1 MGPSSRIAGRGG
13 TRDAIVLACGPRR
26 GHYGD
31 GCELGKA
38 YLTDSLERPTVA
50 ASLYLAAGKAT
61 DSVTHGFLPAAAR
74 LGLDVVLLTDRPAAH
89 AGAAGRVIECDV
101 SDFRD
106 IIARVEGEPAGIFS
120 NSDFL
125 QAPAALAA
133 AYFGLPGK
141 DWRAATRAKNK
152 ALMRRHLAALDPVFS
167 ADAFDVPPDAPYPLV
182 LKPREGVAS
191 EDVFLVH
198 DARELRARRDE
209 IAARRD
215 DPLVAEEYLPGRLH
229 TLETLGDGRELRV
242 LGSYRTT
249 LSPPPFFVEERLE
262 WAPPPPETP
271 QVLAQLDALGVGFGA
286 CHTEFVV
293 HEGRARIIEVNY
305 RLIGDHCDFL
315 LADLLGIPLF
325 ERILGVHLGEPLG
338 FDVPAVRGHAVAE
351 AVIADRA
358 GVLRAAP
365 GPMELDDGSVRLA
378 YRPQRAVGDSVA
390 LTRTNRDYL
399 GTVRAI
405 GPAEDE
411 VEAALA
417 RFRSAHD
424 WTIA

>member
-1 MGPSSRIAGRGG
+1 M
-13 TRDAIVLACGPRR
+13 
-26 GHYGD
+26 
-31 GCELGKA
+31 
-38 YLTDSLERPTVA
+38 A
-50 ASLYLAAGKAT
+50 ASVHLVAGKAT

-74 LGLDVVLLTDRPAAH
+74 LGLDVTLLTDRPELYRCGPH
-89 AGAAGRVIECDV
+89 AFGGPVVECDV

-106 IIARVEGEPAGIFS
+106 IVAHAAHVTGGAGAEPAAIFS

-152 ALMRRHLAALDPVFS
+152 ALMRRHLAAIDPVFS
-167 ADAFDVPPDAPYPLV
+167 ADARRVPADAPYPLV

-191 EDVFLVH
+191 EDVFLVQ
-198 DARELRARRDE
+198 DAVELATRVGE

-242 LGSYRTT
+242 LGSFRTS

-262 WAPPPPETP
+262 WTDPPPETP
-271 QVLAQLDALGVGFGA
+271 QVLRQLEELGIGFGA

-325 ERILGVHLGEPLG
+325 EQILRLHLGEPLPG
-338 FDVPAVRGHAVAE
+338 RRVPRPRHAIAE
-351 AVIADRA
+351 PVIADRS
-358 GVLRAAP
+358 GTLTSAP
-365 GPMELDDGSVRLA
+365 GPLRLDDGPVQLY
-378 YRPQRAVGDSVA
+378 YRPQRAVGDPVA
-390 LTRTNRDYL
+390 VTRTNRDYL

-405 GPAEDE
+405 GPGPDE
-411 VEAALA
+411 VNAALA
-417 RFRSAHD
+417 RFRAAHD
-424 WTIA
+424 WTIT

>member
-1 MGPSSRIAGRGG
+1 M
-13 TRDAIVLACGPRR
+13 
-26 GHYGD
+26 
-31 GCELGKA
+31 
-38 YLTDSLERPTVA
+38 A
-50 ASLYLAAGKAT
+50 ASLYLVAGKAT

-74 LGLDVVLLTDRPAAH
+74 LGLDVVVLTDRPAAH
-89 AGAAGRVIECDV
+89 ADVPPPVGAVVECDV

-106 IIARVEGEPAGIFS
+106 VVHRIAARPGEPAAVFS

-141 DWRAATRAKNK
+141 DWRAAARAKNK
-152 ALMRRHLAALDPVFS
+152 ALARRHLAHLDPVFS
-167 ADAFDVPPDAPYPLV
+167 ADARAVPAAAPYPLV

-191 EDVFLVH
+191 EDVFLVR
-198 DARELRARRDE
+198 DARELRARVAE
-209 IAARRD
+209 IEARRA
-215 DPLVAEEYLPGRLH
+215 DPLVAEEYLPGELH
-229 TLETLGDGRELRV
+229 TLETLGDGHELRV
-242 LGSYRTT
+242 LGSFRTHV
-249 LSPPPFFVEERLE
+249 SPPPYFVEERLE

-271 QVLAQLDALGVGFGA
+271 QVLAQLEALGAGFGA

-315 LADLLGIPLF
+315 LADLLGVPLH
-325 ERILGVHLGEPLG
+325 EQILRVHLGARLP
-338 FDVPAVRGHAVAE
+338 PAVPRPRGHAVAE
-351 AVIADRA
+351 PVIAGRA
-358 GVLRAAP
+358 GRLTAAP
-365 GPMELDDGSVRLA
+365 GPVELDDGGVRLA
-378 YRPQRAVGDSVA
+378 YRPQRDVGDEVA

-405 GPAEDE
+405 GPGPDD
-411 VEAALA
+411 VRAALA
-417 RFRSAHD
+417 RFRAAHE

>member
-1 MGPSSRIAGRGG
+1 M
-13 TRDAIVLACGPRR
+13 
-26 GHYGD
+26 
-31 GCELGKA
+31 
-38 YLTDSLERPTVA
+38 A
-50 ASLYLAAGKAT
+50 ASLYLVAGKAT

-74 LGLDVVLLTDRPAAH
+74 LGLDVTLLTDRPAAH
-89 AGAAGRVIECDV
+89 DAGVPVVECDV

-106 IIARVEGEPAGIFS
+106 IIARVGDAAACGGGDPAAVFS

-133 AYFGLPGK
+133 AYFGLPAK
-141 DWRAATRAKNK
+141 DWRAAARAKNK
-152 ALMRRHLAALDPVFS
+152 ALMRRHLASLDPVFS
-167 ADAFDVPPDAPYPLV
+167 ANAARVPADAPYPLV

-191 EDVFLVH
+191 EDVFLVR
-198 DARELRARRDE
+198 DATELAGRVEEIRARRG
-209 IAARRD
+209 

-242 LGSYRTT
+242 LGSFRTT

-262 WAPPPPETP
+262 WAPPPPETA
-271 QVLAQLDALGVGFGA
+271 QVLRQLEALGVGFGA

-315 LADLLGIPLF
+315 LADLLGVPLF
-325 ERILGVHLGEPLG
+325 EQILRVHLGEALPG
-338 FDVPAVRGHAVAE
+338 RPVPRPRHAVAE
-351 AVIADRA
+351 PVIADRC
-358 GVLRAAP
+358 GTLVAAP
-365 GPMELDDGSVRLA
+365 GPLQMDDGPVRLA
-378 YRPQRAVGDSVA
+378 YRPQRAVGDTVS

-405 GPAEDE
+405 GPGQDE
-411 VEAALA
+411 VNAALA
-417 RFRSAHD
+417 RFRATHD

>member
-1 MGPSSRIAGRGG
+1 
-13 TRDAIVLACGPRR
+13 
-26 GHYGD
+26 
-31 GCELGKA
+31 
-38 YLTDSLERPTVA
+38 VA
-50 ASLYLAAGKAT
+50 APVYVVAGKAT

-74 LGLDVVLLTDRPAAH
+74 LGLKTILLTDRPSAH
-89 AGAAGRVIECDV
+89 TPRNGPASSERPTPHTFQNSSIVECNV

-106 IIARVEGEPAGIFS
+106 IIARVTETPGGIFS

-125 QAPAALAA
+125 QAPTALAA

-141 DWRAATRAKNK
+141 GWQAATRTKNK

-167 ADAFDVPPDAPYPLV
+167 ADAFAVSADAPFPLV

-191 EDVFLVH
+191 EDVFLVR
-198 DARELRARRDE
+198 DIRELIARREE
-209 IAARRD
+209 IAVRRG
-215 DPLVAEEYLPGRLH
+215 DPLVAEEYLPGALH

-242 LGSYRTT
+242 LGSFRTR

-293 HEGRARIIEVNY
+293 HQGRARIIEVNY

-315 LADLLGIPLF
+315 LADLLGVPLF
-325 ERILGVHLGEPLG
+325 EHILRIHLGERLEP
-338 FDVPAVRGHAVAE
+338 DVPRPRGHAVAE
-351 AVIADRA
+351 PIIADRP
-358 GVLRAAP
+358 GTLTVAP
-365 GPMELDDGSVRLA
+365 GAFETNDGAVRLA
-378 YRPQRAVGDSVA
+378 YRPQRRVGDVIA
-390 LTRTNRDYL
+390 VTGTNRDYL

-405 GPAEDE
+405 GPDADQ
-411 VEAALA
+411 VESALV
-417 RFRSAHD
+417 RFRDAHT

>member
-1 MGPSSRIAGRGG
+1 MLTHWLAHSLADWKGP
-13 TRDAIVLACGPRR
+13 V
-26 GHYGD
+26 
-31 GCELGKA
+31 
-38 YLTDSLERPTVA
+38 VA
-50 ASLYLAAGKAT
+50 ASLYLVAGKAT

-74 LGLDVVLLTDRPAAH
+74 LGLDVTLLTDRPGAH
-89 AGAAGRVIECDV
+89 PFDGPVVECDV

-106 IIARVEGEPAGIFS
+106 VIARIEQPAAVFS

-125 QAPAALAA
+125 QASAALAA
-133 AYFGLPGK
+133 GYFGLPAK

-152 ALMRRHLAALDPVFS
+152 ALLRRHLASIDPVFS
-167 ADAFDVPPDAPYPLV
+167 ADAFRVPADAPYPLV
-182 LKPREGVAS
+182 VKPREGVAS
-191 EDVFLVH
+191 EDVFLVQ
-198 DARELRARRDE
+198 DAMELATRVEE
-209 IAARRD
+209 IAARRS
-215 DPLVAEEYLPGRLH
+215 DPLVAEEYLPGHLH

-242 LGSYRTT
+242 LGSFRTT

-262 WAPPPPETP
+262 WTAPPPETP
-271 QVLAQLDALGVGFGA
+271 QVLRQLEALGIGFGA

-325 ERILGVHLGEPLG
+325 EQILQVHLGERLPG
-338 FDVPAVRGHAVAE
+338 PQIPDPRHAIAE
-351 AVIADRA
+351 PVIAERSGTLA
-358 GVLRAAP
+358 AAP
-365 GPMELDDGSVRLA
+365 GPLTLDDGPVRLA

-405 GPAEDE
+405 GPGPDE
-411 VEAALA
+411 VNAALA
-417 RFRSAHD
+417 RFRASHD